1 MSMNRSVQF
10 LFLLGTVAL
19 LLPVVAMGRPQAEAT
34 LEGDAGRGEEF
45 FTTTYKCYAC
55 HGYQGETGNPRLNP
69 MQMNQ
74 TSFLA
79 FVQSGSP
86 SGAMP
91 SYGDAPPQNLAD
103 VYAYIQSLPS
113 DAEPADSIPLLRA
126 ILDEVGDEN

>member
-1 MSMNRSVQF
+1 MSIN
-10 LFLLGTVAL
+10 
-19 LLPVVAMGRPQAEAT
+19 LPVRLLFSLAILAVLGHDIATGQPQAGTT
-34 LEGDAGRGEEF
+34 LQGDARRGEGF

-103 VYAYIQSLPS
+103 VYAYIRSLPS
-113 DAEPADSIPLLRA
+113 DAQPADSIPLLEA
-126 ILDEVGDEN
+126 ILEEIGDQD